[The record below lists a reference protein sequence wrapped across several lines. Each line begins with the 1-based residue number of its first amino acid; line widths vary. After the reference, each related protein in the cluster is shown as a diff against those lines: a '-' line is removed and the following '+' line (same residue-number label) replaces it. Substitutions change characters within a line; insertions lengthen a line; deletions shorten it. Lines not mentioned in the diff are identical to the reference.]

1 MEKFC
6 LITREWL
13 IWKTSIL
20 KVTYFIL
27 LFVWLLYIPQD
38 NYVISVTV
46 VLGYTICT
54 CIWLATLNVTQLG
67 SQYGEYMTE
76 TNNLYSFGIQYH
88 FIYKSVIGY
97 SYTSIFDGLYYGEP
111 VLAIFYSLD
120 DQVQLKFSV
129 KPNVIVLLWMYW

>member
-20 KVTYFIL
+20 KVAYFIL

-54 CIWLATLNVTQLG
+54 CIWLAILNVTQLG

-76 TNNLYSFGIQYH
+76 ANNLYSFGIQYH

-97 SYTSIFDGLYYGEP
+97 SYTSIFDRLYYGEP

-129 KPNVIVLLWMYW
+129 KPNVVVLLWMYW

>member
-1 MEKFC
+1 MA
-6 LITREWL
+6 
-13 IWKTSIL
+13 
-20 KVTYFIL
+20 YFIL

-54 CIWLATLNVTQLG
+54 CIRLATLNVTQLG

>member
-1 MEKFC
+1 M
-6 LITREWL
+6 
-13 IWKTSIL
+13 
-20 KVTYFIL
+20 TYFIL

-54 CIWLATLNVTQLG
+54 CIWLAILNVTQLG

-76 TNNLYSFGIQYH
+76 TINLYSFGRQYH

-97 SYTSIFDGLYYGEP
+97 SYTSIFYGLYYGES

>member
-1 MEKFC
+1 MA
-6 LITREWL
+6 
-13 IWKTSIL
+13 
-20 KVTYFIL
+20 YFIL

-76 TNNLYSFGIQYH
+76 TITLYSVGIQYH

-97 SYTSIFDGLYYGEP
+97 SYTFIFDGLYYGEP
-111 VLAIFYSLD
+111 VLAILYSLD

-129 KPNVIVLLWMYW
+129 KPNVIVLLWMQW

>member
-1 MEKFC
+1 M
-6 LITREWL
+6 
-13 IWKTSIL
+13 
-20 KVTYFIL
+20 
-27 LFVWLLYIPQD
+27 LYIPQD

-54 CIWLATLNVTQLG
+54 CIRLATLNVTQLG

-76 TNNLYSFGIQYH
+76 ANNLYSFGIQYH

-97 SYTSIFDGLYYGEP
+97 SYTSIFDGLYYGET

-129 KPNVIVLLWMYW
+129 KPNVIVLLWMY

>member
-1 MEKFC
+1 MA
-6 LITREWL
+6 
-13 IWKTSIL
+13 
-20 KVTYFIL
+20 YFIL

-38 NYVISVTV
+38 NYMISVTV

-76 TNNLYSFGIQYH
+76 ANNLYSFGIQYH

>member
-1 MEKFC
+1 M
-6 LITREWL
+6 
-13 IWKTSIL
+13 
-20 KVTYFIL
+20 
-27 LFVWLLYIPQD
+27 
-38 NYVISVTV
+38 ISVTV

-76 TNNLYSFGIQYH
+76 ANNLYSFGIQYH

-129 KPNVIVLLWMYW
+129 KPNMLLFCYGCIDKSTFYQP

>member
-1 MEKFC
+1 MA
-6 LITREWL
+6 
-13 IWKTSIL
+13 
-20 KVTYFIL
+20 YFIL

-54 CIWLATLNVTQLG
+54 CIWLAILNVTQLG

-76 TNNLYSFGIQYH
+76 ANNLYWFGIQYH

-97 SYTSIFDGLYYGEP
+97 SYTCTSIFDGLYYGEP

-129 KPNVIVLLWMYW
+129 KPNVVVLLWMYW